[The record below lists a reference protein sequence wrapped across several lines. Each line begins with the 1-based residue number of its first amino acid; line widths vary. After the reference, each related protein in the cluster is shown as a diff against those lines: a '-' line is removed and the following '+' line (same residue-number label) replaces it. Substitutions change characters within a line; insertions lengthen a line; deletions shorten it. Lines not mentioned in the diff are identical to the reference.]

1 MVLFNHP
8 NDQLNALQTVDG
20 IDLRVC
26 KPKRIALDTGHYSV
40 TNIEGL
46 EARQTELYIA
56 T

>member
-1 MVLFNHP
+1 MTNLMP
-8 NDQLNALQTVDG
+8 SKLLMG
-20 IDLRVC
+20 SILEG
-26 KPKRIALDTGHYSV
+26 KPKRVALDTGHYSV